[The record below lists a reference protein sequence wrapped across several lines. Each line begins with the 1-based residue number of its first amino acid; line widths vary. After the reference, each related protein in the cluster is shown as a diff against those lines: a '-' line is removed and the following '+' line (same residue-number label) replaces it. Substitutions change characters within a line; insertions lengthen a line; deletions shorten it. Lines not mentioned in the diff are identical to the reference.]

1 MSRSEFTIR
10 GLVNSCLFINR
21 KSIAKIMSPEQIT
34 LANELAT
41 LDAEAMKSIAMAI
54 AAGFG
59 VLGPGIGI
67 GILVSRALQ
76 AIGRNPEASAK
87 IQGTMIL
94 GIVFVE
100 ALAIFAL
107 VVAFIIKF
115 A

>member
-1 MSRSEFTIR
+1 MTPEMEFALQASQMSAD
-10 GLVNSCLFINR
+10 
-21 KSIAKIMSPEQIT
+21 SIKA
-34 LANELAT
+34 
-41 LDAEAMKSIAMAI
+41 IAMAL
-54 AAGFG
+54 AAGIG

-67 GILVSRALQ
+67 GILVSKALE
-76 AIGRNPEASAK
+76 AIGRNPEASSK
-87 IQGTMIL
+87 IQSTMIL

>member
-1 MSRSEFTIR
+1 MTEFEVAIQLSE
-10 GLVNSCLFINR
+10 IN
-21 KSIAKIMSPEQIT
+21 
-34 LANELAT
+34 
-41 LDAEAMKSIAMAI
+41 AEAIKSIAMAI
-54 AAGFG
+54 AAGVG

-67 GILVSRALQ
+67 GMLVARALE
-76 AIGRNPEASAK
+76 AIGRNPEAAAK
-87 IQGTMIL
+87 IQSTMIL